1 MDTIHKIS
9 NITSDEVI
17 LNTIRESDGKA
28 CKIHKLIA
36 DREYEDGTIDKQTT
50 CIVNQAEYEEI
61 KEHRYYHVYDDDNLM
76 QYEVPTNNN

>member
-17 LNTIRESDGKA
+17 LNTT

-61 KEHRYYHVYDDDNLM
+61 KEHGYYHVYDDDNLM